1 MNLPLTASPQLPDNP
16 PASETYPPTFSQV
29 TLELA
34 RDLLHRLIPELDVQT
49 TSLSYRDSQAASD
62 DGNLI
67 NAPLIPS
74 LVEYFTGHLN
84 WAHSDVQGLYPSPS
98 STSQTPAIPLLDGAA
113 TTLFYNQINQQL
125 EPFYRQKLAD
135 YWSAATD
142 GGDTRRSQFI
152 AEQIECL
159 KSECVV
165 LIALEKMT
173 TNHYS
178 LLSQALRSCDT
189 SLAANIADIQAHSVY
204 SLSARTGEGP
214 PVSLYGAFVIARRLR
229 DEPVRI
235 DEEEREDVLL
245 FTPHEGLQAFASLKQ
260 LHETLVKRGS
270 VLEYGQSLG
279 TEQVNQ
285 IDSNASE
292 LHWQYTLME
301 GDFLSLLHA
310 GLVVRQQSIFAQA
323 VQLARAQRMDEICF
337 EQSLTRLPGSDVY
350 FDNHWR
356 LDRLDADLIQSQMPE
371 WWKTMT
377 PSQHQEWLDQAQ
389 RFGESIVSIRQAS
402 KDNFDQPEND
412 SRTYLTR
419 YIDKQL
425 DDMLKRSSIP
435 TAAERITLS
444 MTYRVGTE
452 VQEITGAP
460 VPPAT
465 GTLQVSLRQLAH
477 DRAHRILVEDALVV
491 RAVDDTGAVI
501 TRLEK
506 SAIKA
511 LVEAI
516 EDPQHLSDY
525 LDLHLRTSAYAQQ
538 LKKLQKAML
547 EAQMKMALL
556 ELEQQAFAP
565 LGREWIKAVLDS
577 PAPQGRPTV
586 NGEAIEVRFFSVNQF
601 KMTNVMLIAPAGKF
615 EKGPLVLC
623 TLDASDG
630 VVFRWFNSMYHLTT
644 RFLEERPF
652 QQYLIQQI
660 PVSRRLETLNAMQ
673 YEKEAKHWR
682 PPEVFTQLT
691 LLPIPSRLL
700 HPVVFVSQSK
710 DIYEE
715 NHETKI
721 NHLINEAKR
730 QMSQATG
737 RGQSARGF
745 DLLAGIAILFLPDPI
760 MLPVSLGVGL
770 YKTWSAF
777 SKVDENDLEGA
788 AEEFLSAISYLAI
801 ALVGH
806 LALAL
811 KPAVH
816 AKKTVR
822 RPHLIRRVGRDGQV
836 QIGYLLSHS
845 KAPRFANS
853 KLIVA
858 MDPKRFVAIEVEG
871 QTCFL
876 SRRANM
882 FGHSRLYRVNPM
894 DATQLVHEQEFALRS
909 TSGTWKIVG
918 KQIPRMSQTAIRNAQ
933 SRLASLTT
941 HWPASLEEAS
951 STERLAF
958 ETDYLALA
966 KTSNAENFSEIVAYV
981 EGGSMDI
988 NPLLRSGVRNATT
1001 RKFLRQFHKL
1011 KAWEGTAF
1019 RATYVSSDGVACLE
1033 REVGAVFTDNGVQ
1046 SASVSRAN
1054 ASRWS
1059 QDGFV
1064 SRNANAENQPVFFI
1078 YAPGVPKKN
1087 MFTGFLGDH
1096 VAIPPGTYVQLGA
1109 TKRINGQLFAWFDAP
1124 EQLVDQTY
1132 DLYTGEPEW
1141 WV

>member
-1 MNLPLTASPQLPDNP
+1 MNLPLTASPPLPDNP

-178 LLSQALRSCDT
+178 LLSQALRPCDT

-337 EQSLTRLPGSDVY
+337 EQSLTHLPGSDVY

-465 GTLQVSLRQLAH
+465 STLQVSLRQLAH

-788 AEEFLSAISYLAI
+788 AEEFLSAIS
-801 ALVGH
+801 
-806 LALAL
+806 
-811 KPAVH
+811 
-816 AKKTVR
+816 
-822 RPHLIRRVGRDGQV
+822 
-836 QIGYLLSHS
+836 
-845 KAPRFANS
+845 
-853 KLIVA
+853 
-858 MDPKRFVAIEVEG
+858 
-871 QTCFL
+871 
-876 SRRANM
+876 
-882 FGHSRLYRVNPM
+882 
-894 DATQLVHEQEFALRS
+894 
-909 TSGTWKIVG
+909 
-918 KQIPRMSQTAIRNAQ
+918 
-933 SRLASLTT
+933 
-941 HWPASLEEAS
+941 
-951 STERLAF
+951 
-958 ETDYLALA
+958 
-966 KTSNAENFSEIVAYV
+966 
-981 EGGSMDI
+981 
-988 NPLLRSGVRNATT
+988 
-1001 RKFLRQFHKL
+1001 
-1011 KAWEGTAF
+1011 
-1019 RATYVSSDGVACLE
+1019 
-1033 REVGAVFTDNGVQ
+1033 
-1046 SASVSRAN
+1046 
-1054 ASRWS
+1054 
-1059 QDGFV
+1059 
-1064 SRNANAENQPVFFI
+1064 
-1078 YAPGVPKKN
+1078 
-1087 MFTGFLGDH
+1087 
-1096 VAIPPGTYVQLGA
+1096 
-1109 TKRINGQLFAWFDAP
+1109 
-1124 EQLVDQTY
+1124 
-1132 DLYTGEPEW
+1132 
-1141 WV
+1141 